1 MQAGLHA
8 LTWSLQRL
16 GIAAGIVVAL
26 TLFAYVMVIAVIVVS
41 HPSLRLGSSALD
53 GAVKRCP
60 KH

>member
-41 HPSLRLGSSALD
+41 QSITAFGQ
-53 GAVKRCP
+53 
-60 KH
+60 